1 MRVLIVDDQKINQEI
16 FSDMLRSL
24 ADTIHVCD
32 DGQQAV
38 DYLEE
43 TENLPDIILMD
54 VMMPVKDGFEAAKE
68 IRSKFSQRH
77 MPILFLTV
85 LDDRDSFG
93 RCLLYGDDFILKPVG
108 RSTLIAKVQAH
119 YRTAKIHNEVA
130 RQRDELS
137 TFREQ
142 VKYDYAIAESIFANL
157 MENTSKSIPGIDFI
171 TTPSTVFNGD
181 LIVVANR
188 PQGGAYVMIADAT
201 GHGLPAA
208 ISTIPASRAFF
219 TMAAKGMALGEIAIE
234 VNRSLVGFLPVGMM
248 MAASLIEISA
258 NGLDV
263 SWWGGGLPDGFL
275 LDSEGNIVNA
285 LTSTHMPLGVLSAK
299 EFEADLVHFRLEA
312 GQQLVF
318 YTDGLTEA
326 ADKHGEQFGEQRLKA
341 ALDGTKTPVIPTLLE
356 AVNGF
361 TPETKQDDLS
371 ILSLTFPVCNQ
382 DAVTE
387 PLDPAFISGLA
398 IKSQLYFDKD
408 ALQSLVVMAEV
419 RQFLSG
425 ILSGGSDL
433 DLLCSVLSEL
443 FANATEHGLLG
454 LDSKIKDD
462 EDGFLVYYQLREERL
477 AQLSDDAYL
486 ALDVKYLPNKCQ
498 LVMSL
503 KQSAG
508 GFRSDDFEV
517 TKESEDAHGRGILLV
532 SELCDS
538 VRYSEEGTRVTVVY
552 QIGGQTQI

>member
-1 MRVLIVDDQKINQEI
+1 MHVLIVDDQKINQEI

-24 ADTIHVCD
+24 ADSIHVCD
-32 DGQQAV
+32 DGQQAI
-38 DYLEE
+38 DYLAESQ
-43 TENLPDIILMD
+43 TLPDIILMD

-68 IRSKFSQRH
+68 IRSSFSQRH

-137 TFREQ
+137 VFREQ

-157 MENTSKSIPGIDFI
+157 MEETNQAIPGVAFI

-219 TMAAKGMALGEIAIE
+219 TMAAKGLALGEIAIE
-234 VNRSLVGFLPVGMM
+234 VNRSLEGFLPVGMM
-248 MAASLIEISA
+248 MAASLLEISA

-263 SWWGGGLPDGFL
+263 SWWGGGLPDGYL
-275 LDSEGNIVNA
+275 LDTDGTIISS
-285 LTSTHMPLGVLSAK
+285 LTSTHMPLGVLSSK
-299 EFEADLVHFRLEA
+299 EFEANLVSMRLEP

-326 ADKHGEQFGEQRLKA
+326 ANAEREQFGEERLKK
-341 ALDGTKTPVIPTLLE
+341 ALSGATSAVIPLLLD
-356 AVNGF
+356 AVNQF
-361 TPETKQDDLS
+361 TPATKQDDDLS
-371 ILSLTFPVCNQ
+371 ILSLTFPVCNN
-382 DAVTE
+382 DMEIYEVEPSFVSSLAV
-387 PLDPAFISGLA
+387 
-398 IKSQLYFDKD
+398 KSQLYFDKE
-408 ALQSLVVMAEV
+408 ALQGLSVMAEV
-419 RQFLSG
+419 RHYLTG
-425 ILSGGSDL
+425 ILAGGGDL
-433 DLLCSVLSEL
+433 DLISSVLSEL
-443 FANATEHGLLG
+443 FSNAIEHGLLA
-454 LDSKIKDD
+454 LDSSIKDD
-462 EDGFLVYYQLREERL
+462 EDGFFSYYQLREERL
-477 AQLSDDAYL
+477 S
-486 ALDVKYLPNKCQ
+486 ALDDSAFLSLDVRYNPDVRQ
-498 LVMSL
+498 FVFSL
-503 KQSAG
+503 KQSG
-508 GFRSDDFEV
+508 KGFSS
-517 TKESEDAHGRGILLV
+517 SEQVELDRGETHGRGVLLV
-532 SELCDS
+532 SELCES
-538 VRYSEEGTRVTVVY
+538 LHYSEEGTRVTVVY
-552 QIGGQTQI
+552 QLGVNQ